1 MLMTKKSPLND
12 QAKLKILCDELCD
25 NIEDLLEHFELDYK
39 DHGKMISMACPI
51 HEGDN
56 ESALNLYVE
65 GDTYRG
71 NWKCRT
77 HGCEKCFKGS
87 IIGFVRGLLSNRKHQ
102 WSEEGDKTVTFKQT
116 IEFITS
122 FLKKDLKDI
131 KVSTETRNKNRFTN
145 AVNHI
150 KNNVKVDTTNCLTR
164 NRIRGLLKIPAQY
177 YVDRGF
183 TPAILDKY
191 DIGLCDNP
199 NREMYNRVV
208 APIYDPDY
216 TYMIGC
222 SGRSI
227 FEKCEK
233 CGCFHNPDNDCPK
246 DHQKYLYSKWK
257 HSANFKSQNSLYNF
271 WFAKKHIKDTGV
283 AILVESPG
291 NVWKLEEN
299 NIHNSL
305 GIFGAALSDR
315 QKIILD
321 SSGAMTI
328 IVLTDNDEA
337 GRKAADQIKEK
348 CQNTYRVF
356 IPSIT
361 KADIADMTS
370 EEINTEI
377 KDYIRGVL

>member
-1 MLMTKKSPLND
+1 MTKKSPLND
-12 QAKLKILCDELCD
+12 QAKLKVLCDDLCD

-65 GDTYRG
+65 GDSYRG

-102 WSEEGDKTVTFKQT
+102 WSEEGDKTCTFKET
-116 IEFITS
+116 IDFVTS

-131 KVSTETRNKNRFTN
+131 KVSTEARNKNRFTN
-145 AVNHI
+145 AVNQI
-150 KNNVKVDTTNCLTR
+150 KNTAKVDTTNCLTR
-164 NRIRGLLKIPAQY
+164 NRIRGLLKIPAGY
-177 YVDRGF
+177 YINRGF

-199 NREMYNRVV
+199 NREMSNRVV

-227 FEKCEK
+227 FEKCDK
-233 CGCFHNPDNDCPK
+233 CGCFHDPDNDCPQ

-271 WFAKKHIKDTGV
+271 WFAQKHIKDTGI

-299 NIHNSL
+299 DIHNSL

-328 IVLTDNDEA
+328 IVLTDNDDA
-337 GRKAADQIKEK
+337 GRKAAEQIKEK

-356 IPSIT
+356 VPSIT

-370 EEINTEI
+370 EEIDMEI
-377 KDYIRGVL
+377 KDYIRGVV

>member
-12 QAKLKILCDELCD
+12 QAKLKVLCDDLCD

-65 GDTYRG
+65 GDSYRG

-102 WSEEGDKTVTFKQT
+102 WSEEGDKTCTFKET
-116 IEFITS
+116 IDFVTS

-131 KVSTETRNKNRFTN
+131 KVSTEARNKNRFTN
-145 AVNHI
+145 AVNQI
-150 KNNVKVDTTNCLTR
+150 KNTAKVDTTNCLTR
-164 NRIRGLLKIPAQY
+164 NRIRGLLKIPAEY
-177 YVDRGF
+177 YINRGF

-199 NREMYNRVV
+199 NREMSNRVV

-222 SGRSI
+222 SGRSV
-227 FEKCEK
+227 FEKCDK
-233 CGCFHNPDNDCPK
+233 CGCFHDPDNDCPQ

-271 WFAKKHIKDTGV
+271 WFAQKHIKDTGI

-328 IVLTDNDEA
+328 IVLTDNDDA
-337 GRKAADQIKEK
+337 GRKAAEQIKEK

-356 IPSIT
+356 IPSIS

-370 EEINTEI
+370 EEIDMEI
-377 KDYIRGVL
+377 KDYIRGTV